1 MPLLALGLAGGAYWW
16 WVVRPAGH
24 GSFSANTFYTVAPMD
39 LDVKIAKDGELEAIN
54 NTDISCHVEGM
65 NTITYVVPEGTNV
78 KNGDVLITLDS
89 STIKHKL
96 DDLKVALDTNQ
107 ANLVTAEQLEQIQ
120 ASKNQSGLEA
130 AQTTVELAQLDVEAY
145 EKGTFPQAKLD
156 AQTELKAAEE
166 ALANKQDDLNNTMAL
181 FAKGFVTPSDVKKA
195 ELDVTTSANA
205 RDKARTALQLLL
217 TYQHKKDET
226 NFQSALSQAMQRL
239 DHTKGENSATLR
251 QYHAMTASAQQQV
264 KLLQQQFDD
273 AKVQFDSCTIK
284 APASGFVIYSSSLD
298 RNAQAPIAEGAQ
310 VRDKQLLIRLPDT
323 TSMKADVR
331 IPEAQ
336 RGRIFIDENAPMRA
350 IVHIPQANRTVDVT
364 GWVSHISPI
373 ADMSQRWINPDL
385 KEYPVDIT
393 LDWVPQGLKPSESVK
408 VEIFC
413 EHLNS
418 VTAVP
423 LDSIYSAGSDN
434 FVFAK
439 TASGVKPI
447 RVALGDTTETFAQ
460 LISGVA
466 SGDDVLRLQMGQG
479 SELLEKAGIKLS
491 PTTMPSFRF
500 AAAHKSNVHP
510 QSMTG
515 AVAAAPAAVVKPPPN
530 SKAALS
536 APTPSQPIPAHTR
549 ASAD

>member
-1 MPLLALGLAGGAYWW
+1 MPLAALSLGGGAYWW
-16 WVVRPAGH
+16 FVVRAGSH
-24 GSFSANTFYTVAPMD
+24 ASYSANSFYTVSKMD

-65 NTITYVVPEGTNV
+65 STITYVVPEGTNV
-78 KNGDVLITLDS
+78 KTGDVLVTLDS
-89 STIKHKL
+89 SIIKHKM
-96 DDLKVALDTNQ
+96 DDLKVSLDTAQ
-107 ANLVTAEQLEQIQ
+107 ANLVTSEQLEAIQ
-120 ASKNQSGLEA
+120 ASKNQSALEA
-130 AQTTVELAQLDVEAY
+130 AQTGVELAQLDVEAY

-195 ELDVTTSANA
+195 ELDVTTASNA
-205 RDKARTALQLLL
+205 RDKAKTALSVLL

-226 NFQSALSQAMQRL
+226 NFQSSLSQAGQRL
-239 DHTKGENSATLR
+239 DHTKSENSATLR
-251 QYHAMTASAQQQV
+251 QYHAMTTSAQRQV
-264 KLLQQQFDD
+264 QLLQQQFDD

-284 APASGFVIYSSSLD
+284 APASGFAIYSSSLD
-298 RNAQAPIAEGAQ
+298 HNAQTPIAEGAQ

-336 RGRIFIDENAPMRA
+336 RGRIFVDESAPMRA
-350 IVHIPQANRTVDVT
+350 VVHIPQANRTVDVT

-385 KEYPVDIT
+385 KEYPVDVT
-393 LDWVPQGLKPSESVK
+393 LDWVPAGLKPSESVK

-423 LDSIYSAGSDN
+423 LDSIYSAGNDN
-434 FVFAK
+434 FVFTK
-439 TASGVKPI
+439 TASGINPV
-447 RVALGDTTETFAQ
+447 RVDVGDTTETFAQ
-460 LISGVA
+460 LTSGIT
-466 SGDDVLRLQMGQG
+466 SGADVLRLQMGQG
-479 SELLEKAGIKLS
+479 SDLLEKAGIKLS
-491 PTTMPSFRF
+491 PTTMPSFHF
-500 AAAHKSNVHP
+500 ASMQKSKPHA
-510 QSMTG
+510 
-515 AVAAAPAAVVKPPPN
+515 AVAAVPTTPAKLVPANAANPKGAVPAPN
-530 SKAALS
+530 S
-536 APTPSQPIPAHTR
+536 TIPLPGRTR